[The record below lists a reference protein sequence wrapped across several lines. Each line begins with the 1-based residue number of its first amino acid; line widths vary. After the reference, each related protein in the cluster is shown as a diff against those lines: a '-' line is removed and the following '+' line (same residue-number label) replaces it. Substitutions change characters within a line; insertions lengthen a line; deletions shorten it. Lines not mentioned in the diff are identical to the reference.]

1 MSMERR
7 LFLAFKR
14 VEVFGR
20 VLFALLRLRNGV
32 EWSFKRLWHVTGVE
46 VERFYSSR

>member
-7 LFLAFKR
+7 LFLVCKR

-20 VLFALLRLRNGV
+20 VLFALRKLPNVDAPSYRQ
-32 EWSFKRLWHVTGVE
+32 LWQRIGLET
-46 VERFYSSR
+46 ERFYSSR